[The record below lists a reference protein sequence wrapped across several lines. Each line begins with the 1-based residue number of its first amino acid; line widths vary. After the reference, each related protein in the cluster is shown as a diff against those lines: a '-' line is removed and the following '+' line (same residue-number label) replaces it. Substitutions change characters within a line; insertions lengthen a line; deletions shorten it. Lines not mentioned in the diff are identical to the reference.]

1 MDQYNPNPYNNQY
14 YPQNA
19 PLNNSDNRFYQSAF
33 IHFKELINQY
43 YFGYNLEGNDSF
55 DAIGNVYLNTI
66 NNLKI
71 LDVNSYNRIIQ
82 KPLYEMLEE
91 LYPFSIQY
99 LNNSIESGQ
108 IQTVGFTTKNARR
121 IRFKTHSDNT
131 IETKFKDVCMKV
143 YALAIN
149 SQRVNN

>member
-1 MDQYNPNPYNNQY
+1 MD
-14 YPQNA
+14 
-19 PLNNSDNRFYQSAF
+19 
-33 IHFKELINQY
+33 Y
-43 YFGYNLEGNDSF
+43 YFCVP
-55 DAIGNVYLNTI
+55 AIGNVYLNTI

-71 LDVNSYNRIIQ
+71 LDINSYNRIIE

-108 IQTVGFTTKNARR
+108 IQTVGFATKNARL
-121 IRFKTHSDNT
+121 IRFKTHSDST
-131 IETKFKDVCMKV
+131 IENKFKEVSMKV

-149 SQRVNN
+149 NQRINN